1 MQTVVDKKTIRR
13 LFRAME
19 SKGIV
24 LLREVL
30 LNQNAPGV
38 GSIAIIGSLV
48 SPTGERYDEH
58 TVLQQI
64 DTYIYNLVGH
74 NQRIRN
80 TYHRAKPIDIPD
92 NFELVL
98 DDDSDSDGHHEKS
111 KKRKSHTKTL
121 AAFARFRFQQ
131 DATSEEKELLAPI
144 NALDSNADLVV
155 NINA

>member
-1 MQTVVDKKTIRR
+1 MQTAVDRKTIKR

-58 TVLQQI
+58 TVLQRVEAHMQ
-64 DTYIYNLVGH
+64 YLVG
-74 NQRIRN
+74 
-80 TYHRAKPIDIPD
+80 D
-92 NFELVL
+92 NFKICSDRVDNNVQLPSLGKLRELV
-98 DDDSDSDGHHEKS
+98 
-111 KKRKSHTKTL
+111 
-121 AAFARFRFQQ
+121 
-131 DATSEEKELLAPI
+131 I
-144 NALDSNADLVV
+144 NECLIKVLV
-155 NINA
+155 AEY